1 MAQCLNDQGP
11 MKGTNVSGLVQVAG
25 IMLLPSR
32 GYGNES
38 MIVWW
43 IQSALCKKDWTLLMA
58 KVGHWAWSCKSGIEL
73 PTSVDNALMF
83 DVQTG
88 SNLED
93 R

>member
-1 MAQCLNDQGP
+1 

-43 IQSALCKKDWTLLMA
+43 IQSALCKKDWTPLD
-58 KVGHWAWSCKSGIEL
+58 G
-73 PTSVDNALMF
+73 
-83 DVQTG
+83 
-88 SNLED
+88 
-93 R
+93 